1 MQRLGFPVF
10 PLTPRGKPAFEDYP
24 NRATLDPN
32 QIMSWMCQEIPGGLN
47 VEVCMAY
54 GMAMGHPLPGGGYS
68 SGWDLDTKD
77 GKDGVADWLALPGD
91 QDLPPATLVVQT
103 KSGGLHFI
111 FAGAV
116 PYAQKDG
123 RIGGTPDRPPGIDVK
138 GFHNF
143 LVGAGSVLDGRR
155 YQLVEDLP
163 PAPLPAELAAL
174 LKPADTRPRERA
186 HRSIRL

>member
-1 MQRLGFPVF
+1 MSSRKSNTSPPASEPDRPRLQPRPPLTPEQAAKVNPLVGGPLWWALEMQRRGFPVF

-103 KSGGLHFI
+103 KSGRIAFHLRRRRALRTEGRPHWR
-111 FAGAV
+111 
-116 PYAQKDG
+116 YA
-123 RIGGTPDRPPGIDVK
+123 
-138 GFHNF
+138 
-143 LVGAGSVLDGRR
+143 
-155 YQLVEDLP
+155 
-163 PAPLPAELAAL
+163 
-174 LKPADTRPRERA
+174 
-186 HRSIRL
+186 